1 MTKMEHSEK
10 IILKILKKHRGKNN
24 PIRCRRLEKIT
35 GLSSRKIRR
44 IIADLVVKQ
53 RILIASS
60 VHYPYGFYLITDK
73 QEAGLCLRQYYAR
86 VQNVL
91 NRAII
96 LSEAVKKKFGINY
109 QEEFNFVR
117 ERKPTIR
124 KRIHKDC

>member
-1 MTKMEHSEK
+1 MNKIDHLEK
-10 IILKILKKHRGKNN
+10 IVLKILKKHRGKSN

-35 GLSSRKIRR
+35 GLSSRKIRK
-44 IIADLVVKQ
+44 IIANLVVKH

-60 VHYPYGFYLITDK
+60 VHYPYGFYLITNK
-73 QEAGLCLRQYYAR
+73 QEAGTCLRQYYSR

-117 ERKPTIR
+117 ERKPSTW
-124 KRIHKDC
+124 KRPH

>member
-1 MTKMEHSEK
+1 MNKIDHLGK

-35 GLSSRKIRR
+35 GLTSREIRR
-44 IIADLVVKQ
+44 IIANLVVKH

-73 QEAGLCLRQYYAR
+73 QEAELCLRQYYSR

-91 NRAII
+91 NRARI

-117 ERKPTIR
+117 ERKPLTW
-124 KRIHKDC
+124 KRPH